1 MKKLRNFFWDGNHT
15 ILKKR
20 MVVLQLAIMIILSSS
35 GNLYSANAAGSMD
48 QQAVQKKISGTVTDA
63 SGKPMPGVTVSV
75 KGVTIGTFT
84 NENGKYD
91 LMVPENAQTLV
102 FSFVGMKPQEIQ
114 IGAQNVIDVVL
125 KEESVGLEEVVV
137 IGYGTSK
144 ARDLTAPISTVKAE
158 DLVKRTTA
166 SAMDALQGNTA
177 GVQVIST
184 GEPGANPTVRIR
196 GVGSLNNESPL
207 YVVDGMF
214 FDNIDFLNPADIQ
227 DMSILKDASGAA
239 IYGVRAAN
247 GVVLITTKKGKL
259 NAKTTVTYNGYA
271 GFQTPVNMLKMANG
285 KEYAAMEV
293 AKGIA
298 SDEAHVTSSVTRF
311 GGSGLNPSTSTDW
324 YKEILRKRAFTQNHS
339 LELAGGSEKA
349 AYSLGLNYLYQDGVM
364 NSKNSYERYNIHG
377 QTDFQAYSWLKVG
390 YNFILTNY
398 TTFAPNNNAFLYAYL
413 SSPLYPVFDATNTS
427 AFPEHYASST
437 SIGYANGAFS
447 NPVAA
452 ADYFYNRTKGFQI
465 LPNIYAE
472 INLFRNKIKF
482 RSQLSQKLS
491 SFSKLEY
498 TPAYYVDAYQMS
510 TDQIS
515 HLKSTQNRNTNYVL
529 DNLLTYSDNLKDH
542 HWTILLGQSV
552 RDERVRELI
561 GSADNVSGINDEFM
575 YLDLSN
581 SENRTLDE
589 NGTDFRGL
597 SYFARASYDYASKY
611 LLTAT
616 IRADGSSKY
625 QQKWGYFPSVG
636 AGWVISQENFMKD
649 QHLFDFMKLRASWGV
664 LGNDGVPANNGFSS
678 YTTGTG
684 ASGIFNNYGTS
695 SGTYVNGYVT
705 QNFYRNLDWEVVQE
719 WDLGFDFTMLRS
731 KLSGTLDYYHRMTSK
746 LAFKKPQPMGAPD
759 IYGNWGK
766 VLNQGLEITMNW
778 RDKAGDL
785 VYNIGANVTTL
796 KNEVKDIN
804 GLAYIATGTSEF
816 PTRVEVGKPVYYFYG
831 YQVSG
836 VYQNT
841 AEVSGDQIGTANGV
855 KPGYLRY
862 KDKNTNNSLDEGDKV
877 NLGSY
882 LPKLTYGFNF
892 SLEYHGIDFSMM
904 LQGQAGNKILNMN
917 RARRLW
923 YSDMNGDKNFVNSLW
938 TGDGSTNKFPSA
950 YATTQGWNNQA
961 SSFFV
966 ESGSYLRVQNVQLGY
981 NFILGNT
988 ESPVK
993 CRVYMTADRPLIF
1006 TKYNGFTPEIG
1017 GTGYDT
1023 NTYPTAATFSIG
1035 CRIIY

>member
-1 MKKLRNFFWDGNHT
+1 MKKLRNFFWDGSHT

-20 MVVLQLAIMIILSSS
+20 MVVLQLAIMIILAST
-35 GNLYSANAAGSMD
+35 GNLYSANAAGLVD

-63 SGKPMPGVTVSV
+63 TGKPMPGVTVSV
-75 KGVTIGTFT
+75 KGMTIGSFT
-84 NENGKYD
+84 DEYGKYD
-91 LMVPENAQTLV
+91 LTVPETAQTLV
-102 FSFVGMKPQEIQ
+102 FSFVGMKPQEIE
-114 IGAQNVIDVVL
+114 IGTQNAINVVL

-144 ARDLTAPISTVKAE
+144 AKDLTAPISTVKAE

-166 SAMDALQGNTA
+166 SAMDAMQGSTA
-177 GVQVIST
+177 GVQIIST

-196 GVGSLNNESPL
+196 GVGSLKNESPL

-214 FDNIDFLNPADIQ
+214 FDNIDFLNPNDIQ

-247 GVVLITTKKGKL
+247 GVVLITTKRGKF
-259 NAKTTVTYNGYA
+259 NAKTTVTYNAYA

-285 KEYAAMEV
+285 EQYATMELQ
-293 AKGIA
+293 KGTA
-298 SDEAHVTSSVTRF
+298 SDSAHVTSSVTKF
-311 GGSGLNPSTSTDW
+311 GGTGLHPSTSTDW
-324 YKEILRKRAFTQNHS
+324 YDEILRKRAFTQSHS

-349 AYSLGLNYLYQDGVM
+349 AYSLGLNYLYQDGIM

-398 TTFAPNNNAFLYAYL
+398 TTFTPNNTAFLNAYL
-413 SSPLYPVFDATNTS
+413 SSPLYPVYDETNTS
-427 AFPEHYASST
+427 AFPDNYASST
-437 SIGYANGAFS
+437 SIGFANGAYA

-452 ADYFYNRTKGFQI
+452 ANYYYNRIKGFQI

-472 INLFRNKIKF
+472 INLFKDKLKF
-482 RSQLSQKLS
+482 RSQLSEKLS
-491 SFSKLEY
+491 SLSTLNY
-498 TPAYYVDAYQMS
+498 TPAYYVDAYQLS

-515 HLKSTQNRNTNYVL
+515 HLKSIQERFTNYVL
-529 DNLLTYSDNLKDH
+529 DNLLTYNDTFGDNHISMLV
-542 HWTILLGQSV
+542 GQST
-552 RDERVRELI
+552 RDERWRALI
-561 GSADNVSGINDEFM
+561 GTADNVSGINDAYM

-581 SENRTLDE
+581 SDNRTLDE
-589 NGTDFRGL
+589 NGTDYRGL
-597 SYFARASYDYASKY
+597 SYFARATYDFASKY

-636 AGWVISQENFMKD
+636 AGWVISQENFMKN
-649 QHLFDFMKLRASWGV
+649 QHLFDFMKLRASWGM
-664 LGNDGVPANNGFSS
+664 LGNDGIDANNGFSS

-684 ASGIFNNYGTS
+684 VSGIFNNYGSS
-695 SGTYVNGYVT
+695 SGQYVDGYVT
-705 QNFYRNLDWEVVQE
+705 QNFYRNLKWEVVQE
-719 WDLGFDFTMLRS
+719 WDLGLDFTMLKS
-731 KLSGTLDYYHRMTSK
+731 KLSGTLDYYHRMTSQ
-746 LAFKKPQPMGAPD
+746 LAFSKPQPMGAPD

-766 VLNQGLEITMNW
+766 VLNQGIEITMNW
-778 RDKAGDL
+778 RDKVGDL

-816 PTRVEVGKPVYYFYG
+816 PTRIEVGKPVNYFYG
-831 YQVSG
+831 YQVAG
-836 VYQNT
+836 VYQNST
-841 AEVSGDQIGTANGV
+841 EVTNDAIGTANGV
-855 KPGYLRY
+855 KPGYLKY
-862 KDKNTNNSLDEGDKV
+862 KDQDGNNILDENDKV

-882 LPKLTYGFNF
+882 LPKMTYGFNV
-892 SLEYHGIDFSMM
+892 SLEYHGFDMNLV

-923 YSDMNGDKNFVNSLW
+923 YSDMNGDKNFVTNLW
-938 TGDGSTNKFPSA
+938 TGDGSTNKYPSA
-950 YATTQGWNNQA
+950 YASTQGWNNQA

-966 ESGSYLRVQNVQLGY
+966 ENGSYMRIQNVQLGY
-981 NFILGNT
+981 NFNLGNI

-993 CRVYMTADRPLIF
+993 CRVYMTADRPVIF

-1017 GTGYDT
+1017 GTGYDD
-1023 NTYPTAATFSIG
+1023 NTYPSAATFSIG